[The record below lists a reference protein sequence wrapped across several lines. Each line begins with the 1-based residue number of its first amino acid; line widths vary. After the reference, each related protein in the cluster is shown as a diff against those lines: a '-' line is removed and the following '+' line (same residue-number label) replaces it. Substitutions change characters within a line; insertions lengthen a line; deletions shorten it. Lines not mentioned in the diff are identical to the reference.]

1 MARRTVAVG
10 AAKYR
15 RTDGVWL
22 LAMMG
27 AEVDVHPDEVDR
39 FDRLN
44 VSQSAPVAVVAVDDM
59 GDDEET
65 IEDAAEAVE
74 VLEAVEAPEVAEVA
88 DAVDAGDDGEAVD
101 LDAMTRAELIEFAAV
116 SEIALG
122 DAKTKTEILAVLRA
136 DNEND

>member
-74 VLEAVEAPEVAEVA
+74 VAEVA